1 MPPRPAPLV
10 ALAAAL
16 TLAACSS
23 DGGFDGFGE
32 AEPSFADLQG
42 LREDIDDPSSL
53 TFALDPQDVP
63 TSGSASFGGVMQIE
77 TEGTGGLPAEML
89 GELDLRL
96 DFGSPGN
103 LVSGTAGGFVAE
115 DGERLDGQLALS
127 GGDRGSDAAFDG
139 TGLEGTLTGEDGAEF
154 GFAGSLEGVLK
165 GDGPGLPT
173 FVEGGGLGVVTT
185 PDGPGGFTAD
195 FDTIRDG
202 LTPPET

>member
-1 MPPRPAPLV
+1 MPRRPAPLG
-10 ALAAAL
+10 ALAAVLA
-16 TLAACSS
+16 LAACSS
-23 DGGFDGFGE
+23 GGFDGFGE
-32 AEPSFADLQG
+32 AEPSSFADLQS
-42 LREDIDDPSSL
+42 LQEDIDDPSSL
-53 TFALDPQDVP
+53 TFALDPEDVP
-63 TSGSASFGGVMQIE
+63 TSGSASFGGVMRIE
-77 TEGTGGLPAEML
+77 TEGTGGLPAEVL

-96 DFGSPGN
+96 DFGSPGD
-103 LVSGTAGGFVAE
+103 LVSGTAQGFVAE

-127 GGDRGSDAAFDG
+127 GGDRGNDAAFDG
-139 TGLEGTLTGEDGAEF
+139 TDLEGTLSGEDGAEY